1 MKSCE
6 IIGMVSWNVN
16 KNLAWS
22 CVRFKQILKSYFGHI
37 SNYGF
42 VWCYFTTNI
51 SRSCVL
57 TVVMCELEK
66 EDFWNQM
73 TFLLSWAHF
82 RSSCAVIYNFL
93 YKVYIGQL
101 CFSNILGRNFDQS
114 FYNIQRWLSIILYAY
129 VIVLWSMLI
138 WFVKLWKIFT
148 ILIKILQNINIERH
162 NTLLLLQPFF
172 LSVDESTCCIIT
184 FLALADIYNE
194 STVFLI
200 RQYSITCFNLIAFVC
215 LEVWS

>member
-1 MKSCE
+1 MH
-6 IIGMVSWNVN
+6 
-16 KNLAWS
+16 KNLASS

-101 CFSNILGRNFDQS
+101 YFSDNLGRNFDQS
-114 FYNIQRWLSIILYAY
+114 LYKIQRWSLIILYAY
-129 VIVLWSMLI
+129 VIVLCTMLI
-138 WFVKLWKIFT
+138 WFV
-148 ILIKILQNINIERH
+148 ILIYFNCEKYWLNLLEYCRILKLNGTIPMLLFQLVFSINWRIYMLH
-162 NTLLLLQPFF
+162 YHLFG
-172 LSVDESTCCIIT
+172 TCW
-184 FLALADIYNE
+184 
-194 STVFLI
+194 
-200 RQYSITCFNLIAFVC
+200 YS
-215 LEVWS
+215 

>member
-1 MKSCE
+1 MH
-6 IIGMVSWNVN
+6 
-16 KNLAWS
+16 KNLASS

-82 RSSCAVIYNFL
+82 RSSCSVIYIFL

-101 CFSNILGRNFDQS
+101 HFSDILGKFFGQS
-114 FYNIQRWLSIILYAY
+114 IYNIQRWLSIMLYTY
-129 VIVLWSMLI
+129 VIVLCTMLI
-138 WFVKLWKIFT
+138 WFV
-148 ILIKILQNINIERH
+148 ILIYFNCEKYWLNLLEHYRILKLNGRIPVSLFQILFFYQLMKLHVALSPFWHSLIFMMKAPCSQYDYI
-162 NTLLLLQPFF
+162 TLRVLTLSLL
-172 LSVDESTCCIIT
+172 
-184 FLALADIYNE
+184 
-194 STVFLI
+194 
-200 RQYSITCFNLIAFVC
+200 FV
-215 LEVWS
+215 

>member
-1 MKSCE
+1 MKFDYNFFRGFPLKDCE
-6 IIGMVSWNVN
+6 MIGKVSWNVH
-16 KNLAWS
+16 KNLASS

-82 RSSCAVIYNFL
+82 RSSGAVIHNFL

-101 CFSNILGRNFDQS
+101 FSQIFWDE
-114 FYNIQRWLSIILYAY
+114 I
-129 VIVLWSMLI
+129 VISYSMTY
-138 WFVKLWKIFT
+138 KGDY
-148 ILIKILQNINIERH
+148 Q
-162 NTLLLLQPFF
+162 
-172 LSVDESTCCIIT
+172 
-184 FLALADIYNE
+184 
-194 STVFLI
+194 
-200 RQYSITCFNLIAFVC
+200 
-215 LEVWS
+215 

>member
-1 MKSCE
+1 MGSTQPMRAAQLQKYFFDNSIVYHKCIQIELNRWIKRYFYILISFSFHMEFNYNLFWGFLLKGCE
-6 IIGMVSWNVN
+6 IIGKVSWNVN
-16 KNLAWS
+16 KNLASS

-101 CFSNILGRNFDQS
+101 YFSNILGRNFDRS
-114 FYNIQRWLSIILYAY
+114 FY
-129 VIVLWSMLI
+129 
-138 WFVKLWKIFT
+138 
-148 ILIKILQNINIERH
+148 
-162 NTLLLLQPFF
+162 
-172 LSVDESTCCIIT
+172 
-184 FLALADIYNE
+184 DI
-194 STVFLI
+194 
-200 RQYSITCFNLIAFVC
+200 
-215 LEVWS
+215 

>member
-1 MKSCE
+1 MYFLERTILSNAWYSRTWPEIPKLRSTEFNYNLFWGVPLKGCE
-6 IIGMVSWNVN
+6 IIGKVSWNVH
-16 KNLAWS
+16 KSLASS

-82 RSSCAVIYNFL
+82 RSSGAVIHNFL

-101 CFSNILGRNFDQS
+101 FSQIFWDE
-114 FYNIQRWLSIILYAY
+114 I
-129 VIVLWSMLI
+129 VISYSMTY
-138 WFVKLWKIFT
+138 KGDY
-148 ILIKILQNINIERH
+148 Q
-162 NTLLLLQPFF
+162 
-172 LSVDESTCCIIT
+172 
-184 FLALADIYNE
+184 
-194 STVFLI
+194 
-200 RQYSITCFNLIAFVC
+200 
-215 LEVWS
+215 

>member
-1 MKSCE
+1 MH
-6 IIGMVSWNVN
+6 
-16 KNLAWS
+16 KNLASS

-66 EDFWNQM
+66 EYFWNRM

-101 CFSNILGRNFDQS
+101 YFSDILGRNFDQS
-114 FYNIQRWLSIILYAY
+114 LYKIQRWSLIILYAY
-129 VIVLWSMLI
+129 VIVLCTMLI
-138 WFVKLWKIFT
+138 WFVIFQLWKILT
-148 ILIKILQNINIERH
+148 KLIRILQNIKVERQ
-162 NTLLLLQPFF
+162 NTRVTVSDTFC
-172 LSVDESTCCIIT
+172 LSIDESTCCIIT
-184 FLALADIYNE
+184 FLALADIYDE
-194 STVFLI
+194 STVFPI
-200 RQYSITCFNLIAFVC
+200 RLYYITCFNLIAFVC
-215 LEVWS
+215 LEVWT